1 MPRNK
6 TVDRVVSTVLAV
18 CTFGAIGGVLAY
30 QNVSQAA
37 PEDAEAE
44 QVRDPVAEANWENQQ
59 RLRAWESEL
68 SDYELD
74 LLIAADE
81 LNSEADRLRKAAK
94 KYGDKGVAPV
104 DVVVPELGD
113 LSADLLLVEPQYG
126 VFPDGYSKWS

>member
-6 TVDRVVSTVLAV
+6 TVDRVVSTALAV
-18 CTFGAIGGVLAY
+18 CTFGAIGGVFVY

-37 PEDAEAE
+37 PDDTNVEE
-44 QVRDPVAEANWENQQ
+44 VRDPVAEANWENQQ

-81 LNSEADRLRKAAK
+81 LNREAERLRKVAK

-104 DVVVPELGD
+104 EVVIPELGD
-113 LSADLLLVEPQYG
+113 LSANLLLVEPQYG